1 MRTEVEAMQG
11 LALLGSARVGPWI
24 EKTPMLLES
33 WIPGDPPAD
42 ASTMTLR
49 EGVAP
54 NSGLRRVELRSGDQT
69 WVLDLRISAPEIAGP
84 IADDRAR
91 DDVLVV
97 HGPLSPDRAARPE
110 GPTPGL
116 VILANARSLWAD
128 GEPFVE
134 TIAAI
139 RSLWGGGPLLW
150 APRIALPHRIPLLTY
165 FGIDLLD
172 TTEGRLRA
180 ASGEQLDE
188 TLGVRPLAGVS
199 ASLGSPGTSEAT
211 TIRGAYA
218 SALART
224 REALRAGLLRE
235 LVEARLVAEPT
246 LGEMLRYADRRL
258 AALIEE
264 RTPVVGHGSHRYV
277 IAESHRRPEMVRFR
291 TRLRDRYRP
300 PPSKELLLLVPC
312 SRTKPYRLSPS
323 HRRLAA
329 ALEGVHPA
337 ERIHWVSVSSPI
349 GLVPAELE
357 DIYPARH
364 YDIPVTG
371 EWLESERRIVQEG
384 FDHLV
389 ATGRYRA
396 GVAHLDPA
404 EYGFLAT
411 DRPGAP
417 PFEWTVTDGRT
428 TSPESLRALRGS
440 VERAL
445 AGRAPV
451 PRGPLTV
458 VREELHEIAAV
469 QFGRAAAD
477 RLFADPL
484 RLHGRPWF
492 QRLSDGKGADLATW
506 REERGL
512 FQLTVRGAERLH
524 AATTLEVEIAPEVR
538 LSGDLFTP
546 GVVAADP
553 AIREGDAVVLTREGR
568 VVAVGEAALPGR
580 LMTEI
585 PRGLAVQVRH
595 HAAAVDPPP
604 PEEKGRSSSG

>member
-1 MRTEVEAMQG
+1 MQG
-11 LALLGSARVGPWI
+11 LALLGSARAGPWVWN
-24 EKTPMLLES
+24 TPMLLQS

-42 ASTMTLR
+42 PATITLR
-49 EGVAP
+49 EGTAP
-54 NSGLRRVELRSGDQT
+54 ASGLRRVELRSGEQS
-69 WVLDLRISAPEIAGP
+69 WPLDLRILAPEIAGP
-84 IADDRAR
+84 TAVYRAR

-97 HGPLSPDRAARPE
+97 HGPLSLDRVPRPE
-110 GPTPGL
+110 GPTPDL
-116 VILANARSLWAD
+116 VVLANARSLWAD

-134 TIAAI
+134 TIATI
-139 RSLWGGGPLLW
+139 RSAWGGGPLLW
-150 APRIALPHRIPLLTY
+150 APRVALPHRIPLLTY

-180 ASGEQLDE
+180 ASGERMDA
-188 TLGVRPLAGVS
+188 TLGARPPEGR
-199 ASLGSPGTSEAT
+199 ASMHRPETVDPAVVPP
-211 TIRGAYA
+211 AYTA
-218 SALART
+218 ALAQT
-224 REALRAGLLRE
+224 REALGAGLLRE

-246 LGEMLRYADRRL
+246 LAEMLRYADRIL
-258 AALIEE
+258 APLLEE
-264 RTPVVGHGSHRYV
+264 RTPVVGQGSHRYV

-291 TRLRDRYRP
+291 SRLRERYRP

-329 ALEGVHPA
+329 ALDGVQPA

-357 DIYPARH
+357 DVYPARH

-396 GVAHLDPA
+396 CVAHLDPA
-404 EYGFLAT
+404 EYGFLRT
-411 DRPGAP
+411 DRAGTP
-417 PFEWTVTDGRT
+417 PVEWTVTDGRT
-428 TSPESLRALRGS
+428 TSPDSLRSLRNAVG
-440 VERAL
+440 RAL
-445 AGRAPV
+445 AECEPV

-458 VREELHEIAAV
+458 VRQELHEVASV

-512 FQLTVRGAERLH
+512 FQLTVRGAERIH
-524 AATTLEVEIAPEVR
+524 AAPTLEVEIAPEVR

-553 AIREGDAVVLTREGR
+553 AIREGDAVILTREGR

-580 LMTEI
+580 FMTEM

-595 HAAAVDPPP
+595 HASGVEPPLS
-604 PEEKGRSSSG
+604 PEGPGRSSSG

>member
-1 MRTEVEAMQG
+1 MRTGVEAMQG
-11 LALLGSARVGPWI
+11 LALLGSARVGPWTWT
-24 EKTPMLLES
+24 TPMLLES
-33 WIPGDPPAD
+33 WIPGDPPGE
-42 ASTMTLR
+42 ASATTLR

-54 NSGLRRVELRSGDQT
+54 GSGLRRVDLHSGGQT
-69 WVLDLRISAPEIAGP
+69 WSLDLRISAPEIAGP
-84 IADDRAR
+84 TPFYRAQEE
-91 DDVLVV
+91 VLVV
-97 HGPLSPDRAARPE
+97 HGPLSPDSVSRPD
-110 GPTPGL
+110 GPAPGL

-128 GEPFVE
+128 GEPFIE

-139 RSLWGGGPLLW
+139 RSIWGGGPLLW
-150 APRIALPHRIPLLTY
+150 APRIALPHRVPLLAY
-165 FGIDLLD
+165 LGVDLLD
-172 TTEGRLRA
+172 TTEGRLWA
-180 ASGEQLDE
+180 ASGRQMDE
-188 TLGVRPLAGVS
+188 TLGLRPLEGTPPRDSPTATGAGAVR
-199 ASLGSPGTSEAT
+199 A
-211 TIRGAYA
+211 AYA
-218 SALART
+218 SALAQT
-224 REALRAGLLRE
+224 REALGTGLLRE

-246 LGEMLRYADRRL
+246 LGEMLRYADRIL
-258 AALIEE
+258 AHPFEE
-264 RTPVVGHGSHRYV
+264 RTPVVGHGLHRYV

-291 TRLRDRYRP
+291 ARLKDRYRP

-329 ALEGVHPA
+329 ALEGVPPA

-371 EWLESERRIVQEG
+371 EWLESERKIVQEG

-396 GVAHLDPA
+396 CVAHLDPA
-404 EYGFLAT
+404 EYGFLVT

-417 PFEWTVTDGRT
+417 PVEWTVTDGRT
-428 TSPESLRALRGS
+428 TSPGSLRTLRAAIES
-440 VERAL
+440 AL
-445 AGRAPV
+445 AGSAPV

-458 VREELHEIAAV
+458 VREELHEIASF
-469 QFGRAAAD
+469 QFGRPAAD

-492 QRLSDGKGADLATW
+492 QRLSDGNGADLATW

-524 AATTLEVEIAPEVR
+524 AAATLEVEIAPEVR

-546 GVVAADP
+546 GVVHADP
-553 AIREGDAVVLTREGR
+553 AIRAGDAVVLIREGK

-580 LMTEI
+580 LMTELA
-585 PRGLAVQVRH
+585 RGLAVQVRH
-595 HAAAVDPPP
+595 HAAAVDSEN
-604 PEEKGRSSSG
+604 PEVKGRSSSG